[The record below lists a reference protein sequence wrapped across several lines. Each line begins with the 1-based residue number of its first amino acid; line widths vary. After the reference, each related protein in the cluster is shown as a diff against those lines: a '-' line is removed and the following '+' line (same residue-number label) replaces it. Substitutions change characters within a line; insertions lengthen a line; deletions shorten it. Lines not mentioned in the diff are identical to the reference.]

1 MTEYELTSLGYEAG
15 QLIQAE
21 EGTFFTVLFGYLL
34 AAHFLGDKVSS
45 RQLLIFN
52 GMYLATILGLVF
64 NMWIQWN
71 EMYKWLQ
78 LTHKEPVGTAQLHIG
93 GAVLIYVSLVLASVY
108 FMWTVRHPKTE

>member
-1 MTEYELTSLGYEAG
+1 MTEYEIISLGYTAG
-15 QLIQAE
+15 QMIQAE

-34 AAHFLGDKVSS
+34 AAHFLGDKLSV

-71 EMYKWLQ
+71 ETYKWIEMAQ
-78 LTHKEPVGTAQLHIG
+78 DAHTAIAQPHIVGAM
-93 GAVLIYVSLVLASVY
+93 LIYVSLVLASLY
-108 FMWTVRHPKTE
+108 FMWTVRHSKP